1 MKTIEVLNTP
11 AEFAQLQERDL
22 SRTVCVVFDVLRATS
37 TMVTALANGAA
48 GIVPVAEIAEALA
61 WRAKSAEVLLAGER
75 DGVRI
80 RAAQTGGVE
89 FDLGNSPREFI
100 RAIVAGKIIV
110 TTTTNGTRALRACV
124 GAREILAGSFLNLS
138 ATLVRVRM
146 LDAENILLIGSGT
159 GEAEALEDTL
169 AVGAA
174 ATQLETPTAKLS
186 SAALRAR
193 AIFSTHETD
202 LLAAMPLASNGAR
215 LLANTALRDDV
226 TVCLQRDVFD
236 LVARLDADG
245 VVRCGGR

>member
-11 AEFAQLQERDL
+11 AEFALLRGRDL

-37 TMVTALANGAA
+37 AMVTALANGAV
-48 GIVPVAEIAEALA
+48 GIVPVAKIAEALA

-75 DGVRI
+75 EGVRI
-80 RAAQTGGVE
+80 RAAQTGSVD
-89 FDLGNSPREFI
+89 FDLGNSPREFT

-138 ATLVRVRM
+138 ATLARVQA

-174 ATQLETPTAKLS
+174 VRGLETPATELS
-186 SAALRAR
+186 PAALRAR
-193 AIFSTHETD
+193 EIFSMHETD
-202 LLAAMPLASNGAR
+202 LLAAMPRASNGAR
-215 LLANTALRDDV
+215 LLANPALRDDV
-226 TVCLQRDVFD
+226 AVCLQRDVFN
-236 LVARLDADG
+236 LVAQLDADG
-245 VVRCGGR
+245 VVRRLEF